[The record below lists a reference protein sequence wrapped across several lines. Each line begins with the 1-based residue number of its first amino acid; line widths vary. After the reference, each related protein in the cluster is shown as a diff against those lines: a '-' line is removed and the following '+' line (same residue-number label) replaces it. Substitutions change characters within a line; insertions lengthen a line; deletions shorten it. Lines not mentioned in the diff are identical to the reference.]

1 MVIAML
7 KVSALLLCFQ
17 SSCLHG
23 LKGVADVFIPSL
35 SKTQLL
41 RSKSSSLFATDESKN
56 LSEFEQWCANEG
68 IMTPFNLKLRNG
80 SYRFME
86 YSDESSFFNRP
97 ENLDGPILRVPLKA
111 CIRADTLQE
120 LAVALAQERDL
131 GTDSDFAPYINVLP
145 TLGSSSSL
153 DVLPRFWTEEK
164 MEKVSE
170 FDGGQIYRRV
180 QMDKESQKDTVDL
193 WAYSC
198 VSSRANF
205 LGPGRGYA
213 MTPVLDM
220 INHDPASK
228 TSGTVIDDE
237 LFLSVE
243 KEFKIGDE
251 VMISYGELTNLETLC
266 DYGFVSNQK
275 DSPFNKE
282 CVDVRIIRKA
292 PVQVTFEQSGALE
305 SGSLALLRSYL
316 TPEVDVFPRLLED
329 SRLTTTTVY
338 AKKTSDTNEEELYS
352 FIASF
357 VDEAIYDGKSGLE
370 WAVQNGDDLLE
381 SYLSARLCI
390 LEKGITNM
398 KLRFPDLLY

>member
-1 MVIAML
+1 M
-7 KVSALLLCFQ
+7 
-17 SSCLHG
+17 
-23 LKGVADVFIPSL
+23 
-35 SKTQLL
+35 
-41 RSKSSSLFATDESKN
+41 
-56 LSEFEQWCANEG
+56 
-68 IMTPFNLKLRNG
+68 
-80 SYRFME
+80 
-86 YSDESSFFNRP
+86 
-97 ENLDGPILRVPLKA
+97 
-111 CIRADTLQE
+111 
-120 LAVALAQERDL
+120 
-131 GTDSDFAPYINVLP
+131 
-145 TLGSSSSL
+145 
-153 DVLPRFWTEEK
+153 
-164 MEKVSE
+164 
-170 FDGGQIYRRV
+170 
-180 QMDKESQKDTVDL
+180 
-193 WAYSC
+193 
-198 VSSRANF
+198 
-205 LGPGRGYA
+205 
-213 MTPVLDM
+213 
-220 INHDPASK
+220 
-228 TSGTVIDDE
+228 
-237 LFLSVE
+237 
-243 KEFKIGDE
+243 
-251 VMISYGELTNLETLC
+251 
-266 DYGFVSNQK
+266 SNQK